1 VVESVTG
8 MIKVI
13 DQLAIEN
20 SGEFIDYAGKII
32 PW

>member
-1 VVESVTG
+1 
-8 MIKVI
+8 MITVI
-13 DQLAIEN
+13 DQLSIEN